1 LRFPVTELHYPK
13 RHNPATALLLLP
25 FDLKRG
31 LRYAGAIIRRSVPS
45 CSFVAQKQEIEVANR
60 VPASGLANQGIDTP
74 AKLFWNLGSAALV
87 EQAVIRG
94 EGVLAKEGPLVV
106 ETGRHTGRSAKDK
119 FIVRDSETE
128 DTIWWDNNKSI
139 APEHFQALK
148 QDFLAALG
156 QKETLF
162 VADLYGGSQPEHRVR
177 VRVINELAWHNLFI
191 RTMLVRPEAGELE
204 GFEPEFTIIDLPTFV
219 ADPARHGCRSETV
232 IAVSLTERMILI
244 GGTAYAG
251 EMKKSVFGV
260 LNYLLPAKGVM
271 PMHCSANMGGNGD
284 TAVFFGLSGT
294 GKTTLSAD
302 ASRTLIG
309 DDEHGW
315 SDTAVF
321 NFEGGCY
328 AKTIRLSQEAEPEI
342 FATTRRFG
350 TVLENVVMDPDT
362 RELDLDDNSKAENTR
377 AAYPIDFIPN
387 CSEENMGPPP
397 RNIVMLTA
405 DAFGVLPPIARLTP
419 DQAMYHFLSG
429 YTAKVAG
436 TEIGVTEPE
445 ATFSTCFGAPFM
457 PRHPSVYGNLLK
469 ERIARGN
476 VDCWLVNTGWTGGKY
491 GVGKRMPIK
500 ATRALLNAALDGSLK
515 SAEFRKDP
523 YFGFDVPVEV
533 PGVDTAI
540 LNPRDTWADKEEYD
554 TTAAKLVGLFIDNF
568 AKFEMH
574 VDQSVK
580 EAAPTAA

>member
-1 LRFPVTELHYPK
+1 MANRAPAHGLAAQGVSTDAELH
-13 RHNPATALLLLP
+13 
-25 FDLKRG
+25 
-31 LRYAGAIIRRSVPS
+31 
-45 CSFVAQKQEIEVANR
+45 
-60 VPASGLANQGIDTP
+60 
-74 AKLFWNLGSAALV
+74 WNLGTAALV
-87 EQAVIRG
+87 EQALKRG
-94 EGVLAKEGPLVV
+94 EGVLAKDGPIVV
-106 ETGRHTGRSAKDK
+106 ETGKHTGRSAKDK
-119 FIVRDSETE
+119 FIVRDAETE
-128 DTIWWDNNKSI
+128 DTIWWDNNASI
-139 APEHFQALK
+139 NPEHFAALK
-148 QDFLAALG
+148 ADFLKALG
-156 QKETLF
+156 DKETLF
-162 VADLYGGSQPEHRVR
+162 VADLFGGSQPEHRVN

-191 RTMLVRPEAGELE
+191 RTMLVRPEADELT
-204 GFEPEFTIIDLPTFV
+204 GFSPEFTIIDLPSFR
-219 ADPARHGCRSETV
+219 ADPARHGTRSETV
-232 IAVSLTERMILI
+232 IAVSLTEKLILI
-244 GGTAYAG
+244 GGTKYAG

-260 LNYLLPAKGVM
+260 LNYILPTKGVM
-271 PMHCSANMGGNGD
+271 PMHCSANIGPAGD

-328 AKTIRLSQEAEPEI
+328 AKMIRLSEEAEPEI
-342 FATTRRFG
+342 YATTRRFG
-350 TVLENVVMDPDT
+350 TVLENVVIDPDT
-362 RELDLDDNSKAENTR
+362 RELDLDDNRLAENSR
-377 AAYPIDFIPN
+377 GAYPIDFIPN
-387 CSEENMGPPP
+387 ASAENMGPVP

-405 DAFGVLPPIARLTP
+405 DAFGVLPPIAKLTP

-436 TEIGVTEPE
+436 TEIGVTEPQ

-515 SAEFRKDP
+515 NAEFRTDDN
-523 YFGFDVPVEV
+523 FGFQVPVSV
-533 PGVDTAI
+533 PGVDAAI
-540 LNPRDTWADKEEYD
+540 LNPRETWADKEEFD
-554 TTAAKLVGLFIDNF
+554 ATAAKLVKLFIDNF
-568 AKFEMH
+568 AKFEAH
-574 VDQSVK
+574 VDQGVRES
-580 EAAPTAA
+580 APTAA